1 MIISARILGF
11 WNTYSMIQID
21 WMAKNSIFCVLHSG
35 ITKLCKFHR
44 VWFLRP
50 NTREERWTNHLDQAG
65 IKLTT
70 SCSFIHFAIASR
82 ATNLFVWST
91 WHLLSWNFDKLC
103 VDRWIDWLA
112 QNFFDFPGSDYRPEE
127 GVDGRDVERAS
138 ERLGH
143 HGRGASRET
152 FLSDNH
158 SLQQSTF
165 NFNKPLSWT
174 WFSLQL
180 VWCPEPSWR

>member
-1 MIISARILGF
+1 MQVSSCLVPSYHLIPERREGQIIWKKLES
-11 WNTYSMIQID
+11 
-21 WMAKNSIFCVLHSG
+21 NSGPPALQAAPLSIMPLPLEQPIFL
-35 ITKLCKFHR
+35 FDQ
-44 VWFLRP
+44 
-50 NTREERWTNHLDQAG
+50 LD
-65 IKLTT
+65 
-70 SCSFIHFAIASR
+70 
-82 ATNLFVWST
+82 
-91 WHLLSWNFDKLC
+91 SWNFDKLC
-103 VDRWIDWLA
+103 VDHWIDLLA
-112 QNFFDFPGSDYRPEE
+112 KNFFDFPGSDHRPEE

-180 VWCPEPSWR
+180 VCCPDPSWR